1 MSFEYTEGSNNYVQ
15 IAHYILMSI
24 HTESIPKTLPSES
37 GCCFSSL
44 CSKSFLL
51 ALGLF
56 SCLYF
61 FLPYRAKV
69 YMVHY
74 IYIYISFKKS
84 KLKGFWTC
92 TLEKLV
98 IRLLEYH
105 RPLTILSENTRSTTV
120 LLVQPALRLNL
131 TFISN
136 LHPTLKWLTC
146 QVSGPA
152 EKNRMR
158 SFPRHSLHLLSSNNS
173 SAHSYLLISPIK
185 RK

>member
-1 MSFEYTEGSNNYVQ
+1 MCLLSTLKVVITMCRLLITYWS
-15 IAHYILMSI
+15 L
-24 HTESIPKTLPSES
+24 SIPSLSLKPSLLKVGAAS
-37 GCCFSSL
+37 PVYATSHSSWPWVCFPASI
-44 CSKSFLL
+44 F
-51 ALGLF
+51 
-56 SCLYF
+56 F
-61 FLPYRAKV
+61 FLIELK
-69 YMVHY
+69 Y
-74 IYIYISFKKS
+74 IWYTIYISFKKS

-136 LHPTLKWLTC
+136 LRPTLKWLTC

-158 SFPRHSLHLLSSNNS
+158 SFPRHSLHLLSSTNS